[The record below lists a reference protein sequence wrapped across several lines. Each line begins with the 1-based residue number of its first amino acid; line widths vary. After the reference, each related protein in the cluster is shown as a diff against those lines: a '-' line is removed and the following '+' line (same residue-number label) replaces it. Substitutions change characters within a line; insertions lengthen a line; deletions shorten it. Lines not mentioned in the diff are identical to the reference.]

1 MNLLLMSGGS
11 HPYEE
16 STPVLKSFLES
27 AGHDV
32 TVRED
37 ADALTDGTVESA
49 DALVFNTLRA
59 GEMALDESQQE
70 ALKEYIGSGN
80 GFVCIHISGCV
91 PDTWQGYGD
100 ITGGGWVMG
109 QSFHPPYGRF
119 KVDVKNSDH
128 ACAEGISDFTTDDE
142 LYMNIDYRGNGND
155 VFLSAD
161 FESGTFHK
169 NSVRNEEIHMPGGT
183 FPLAWTRSYGS
194 GKVFVTLLGHDGLS
208 QQNQDFQ
215 KLVLNGVDWVTA

>member
-1 MNLLLMSGGS
+1 MKLLLMSGGS

-70 ALKEYIGSGN
+70 EMKELSL
-80 GFVCIHISGCV
+80 IHI
-91 PDTWQGYGD
+91 
-100 ITGGGWVMG
+100 
-109 QSFHPPYGRF
+109 
-119 KVDVKNSDH
+119 
-128 ACAEGISDFTTDDE
+128 
-142 LYMNIDYRGNGND
+142 
-155 VFLSAD
+155 
-161 FESGTFHK
+161 
-169 NSVRNEEIHMPGGT
+169 
-183 FPLAWTRSYGS
+183 
-194 GKVFVTLLGHDGLS
+194 
-208 QQNQDFQ
+208 
-215 KLVLNGVDWVTA
+215 